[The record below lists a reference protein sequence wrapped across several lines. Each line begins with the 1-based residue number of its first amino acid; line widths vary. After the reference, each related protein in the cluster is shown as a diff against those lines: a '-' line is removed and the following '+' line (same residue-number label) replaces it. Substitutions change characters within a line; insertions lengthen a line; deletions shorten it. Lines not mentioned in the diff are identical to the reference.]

1 MADNGGQGQTFTACG
16 VQLFGRALH
25 SAARDESKAN
35 LQEMILISLPLE
47 RKKGGKKEKEKEKEK
62 KREKENE
69 SAGQERKDQC

>member
-62 KREKENE
+62 KKRKRKR
-69 SAGQERKDQC
+69 QERKDQC

>member
-1 MADNGGQGQTFTACG
+1 
-16 VQLFGRALH
+16 
-25 SAARDESKAN
+25 
-35 LQEMILISLPLE
+35 MILISLPLE